1 MTVATSRT
9 TKKSWGGWRAWAVSD
24 HLLAIGMPGR
34 V

>member
-9 TKKSWGGWRAWAVSD
+9 TKKSWGWRAWAVSD